1 MTLPEKRE
9 NPDKDHNKPV
19 AEQTIEQQLQ
29 DAREQVLKM
38 FSAKKNK
45 KMIRSVRVKLQQVR
59 SLITN
64 IP

>member
-38 FSAKKNK
+38 FSAKKQK
-45 KMIRSVRVKLQQVR
+45 DDPQRPGETAAGQ
-59 SLITN
+59 ITDN
-64 IP
+64 

>member
-38 FSAKKNK
+38 FSAKKPK
-45 KMIRSVRVKLQQVR
+45 DDPQRPGETAAAQ
-59 SLITN
+59 ITDN
-64 IP
+64 